1 MSAILPFCLAH
12 AIEIYQIHRIQDSGF
27 RIQDSGFRIRSA
39 PPSAGGWEGA
49 EYRLPWRHTP
59 MCDGDGSRRGM

>member
-27 RIQDSGFRIRSA
+27 RIQDTERAAVRRRLGR
-39 PPSAGGWEGA
+39 GGISIA
-49 EYRLPWRHTP
+49 LAAHANV
-59 MCDGDGSRRGM
+59 